1 MNVGLAL
8 AGPEIAPRSPPRAR
22 SVNVRV
28 RPLVEDDL
36 DQVADLFLQRFRKLG
51 RTSRARAEIAACMKT
66 LYLDHPSRVGDADA
80 LVSLDGEGR
89 VGAFCGGTRIR
100 FLLDG
105 KPLSGCVTGAL
116 MASPEPRHAFAAV
129 QILRESRKLN
139 YDFIV
144 TDSANRAS
152 LAVCQALN
160 YFPVSPDS
168 LEWTCVFE
176 PASFALQK
184 LKDREAVQGLGV
196 LRPFA
201 RALDL
206 AGAAALRRLAPP
218 PKRSDWRDEEA
229 DDETYI
235 AAVAALGD
243 GFRLRPDLGRQ
254 EFRWLIARARERRS
268 AGPLHLRVLY
278 DPSGA
283 PAGAYAAYGGKGE
296 SARVFHCLAAPT
308 AWGRLFDA
316 MRESARERG
325 CIAAHGPLKA
335 PMMAHAY
342 AVRGVVFY
350 YAGGMLVYTKRPDV
364 RSAIERGEALLGGF
378 AGDRWTRLASDSFG

>member
-1 MNVGLAL
+1 MNRGLAL
-8 AGPEIAPRSPPRAR
+8 VAPDPVVPRTRPMNA
-22 SVNVRV
+22 RV

-36 DQVADLFLQRFRKLG
+36 EQVADLFLQRFRKSR
-51 RTSRARAEIAACMKT
+51 RTPRARAEIAACMKT
-66 LYLDHPSRVGDADA
+66 LYLEHPNSVGEADS
-80 LVSLDGEGR
+80 LVSLDAEGR
-89 VGAFCGGTRIR
+89 IGAFAGQTRTR
-100 FLLDG
+100 FLFDG
-105 KPLSGCVTGAL
+105 RPIKVGVSGTL
-116 MASPEPRHAFAAV
+116 MASVEPRHALAAV
-129 QILRESRKLN
+129 QILRESRKL
-139 YDFIV
+139 DFDLIA

-160 YFPVSPDS
+160 YFAVSPDS
-168 LEWTCVFE
+168 LEWLCVFE
-176 PASFALQK
+176 PASLALQK
-184 LKDREAVQGLGV
+184 LRDRLAGPGLGG

-201 RALDL
+201 RALDM

-235 AAVAALGD
+235 AAVSGLGD
-243 GFRLRPDLGRQ
+243 GFRLRPDLEKQ
-254 EFRWLIARARERRS
+254 EFRWLIARARERQS

-278 DPSGA
+278 DPAGA
-283 PAGAYAAYGGKGE
+283 PAGAYASYGGKGE
-296 SARVFHCLAAPT
+296 SSRVFHCVAAPN
-308 AWGRLFDA
+308 AWGRLFEA

-335 PMMAHAY
+335 PMMTHAY

-350 YAGGMLVYTKRPDV
+350 YACGMLAYTNRPDV

>member
-1 MNVGLAL
+1 MNRGVAL
-8 AGPEIAPRSPPRAR
+8 AVPISAPVRTRPLNA
-22 SVNVRV
+22 RV

-36 DQVADLFLQRFRKLG
+36 DQVADLFLQRFRKSG
-51 RTSRARAEIAACMKT
+51 RTPRARAEIAECMKT
-66 LYLDHPSRVGDADA
+66 LYLEHPNRVGDADA
-80 LVSLDGEGR
+80 LVSLDAEGR
-89 VGAFCGGTRIR
+89 VGAFCGGTRTG
-100 FLLDG
+100 FVLDG

-116 MASPEPRHAFAAV
+116 MASPEPRHALAAV
-129 QILRESRKLN
+129 QILRESRRLD

-152 LAVCQALN
+152 LAMCQALA

-168 LEWTCVFE
+168 LEWMCVFE
-176 PASFALQK
+176 PAALALQK
-184 LKDREAVQGLGV
+184 LKDRASVPGLGA

-206 AGAAALRRLAPP
+206 AGGAAWRRLAPP
-218 PKRSDWRDEEA
+218 PRRSDWRDEEA
-229 DDETYI
+229 DSDAYI
-235 AAVAALGD
+235 AAVAGLGD
-243 GFRLRPDLGRQ
+243 PFRLRPDLGAQ
-254 EFRWLIARARERRS
+254 EFHWLIDRARERRG
-268 AGPLHLRVLY
+268 AGRLHLRVLY

-283 PAGAYAAYGGKGE
+283 PAGAYAAYGGKGQ
-296 SARVFHCLAAPT
+296 SARVFHCLAAPH

-342 AVRGVVFY
+342 AVRGMVFY
-350 YAGGMLVYTKRPDV
+350 YAGGMLAYTNRPDV
-364 RSAIERGEALLGGF
+364 RSAIQRGEALLGGF